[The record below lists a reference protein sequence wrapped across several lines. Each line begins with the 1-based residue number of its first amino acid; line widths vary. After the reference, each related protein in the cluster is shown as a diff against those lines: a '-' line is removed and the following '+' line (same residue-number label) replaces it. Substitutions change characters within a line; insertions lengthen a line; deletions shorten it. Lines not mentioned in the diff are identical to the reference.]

1 MGKEYFSHDYNT
13 RSDEKVKLMIRR
25 HGMAGYGI
33 FWALVE
39 DLYQNANAL
48 QLDCEG
54 IASDYKTTEDVIRSI
69 IFDFGLFKFQK
80 SKNIFSSDTVASRLE
95 MRKEKSVRATKS
107 AEYRW
112 GNRNAIALQTQS
124 EGNAIKEKESK
135 VNKSKEIIPPTPKG
149 DGDQEIF
156 KNLFSENFI
165 TTWQDYRDHRAAMK
179 KKFKSTKSENL
190 AMVELHRIAAGD
202 EGTAKKIVEKSIGS
216 GWQGLFPLDEGRL
229 SGKTINLTT
238 SQKITN
244 LVNHGQYL
252 TVEDEL
258 WAKVTG
264 SFIQGRLQMEG
275 ANIVLEQAG
284 RVHLVIY
291 PTEGFKSNKHY
302 ELKPGNT
309 IQKVYE
315 LLKNKMGKTG

>member
-13 RSDEKVKLMIRR
+13 RSDEKVKLLIRR

-80 SKNIFSSDTVASRLE
+80 SKNIFSSDTVATRLE

-112 GNRNAIALQTQS
+112 GNRNAIALQAQS

-135 VNKSKEIIPPTPKG
+135 VNKNKEIIPPTPKG
-149 DGDQEIF
+149 EGDQEAF
-156 KNLFSENFI
+156 KNLFSENFLP
-165 TTWQDYRDHRAAMK
+165 TWQDYRDHRGAMK
-179 KKFKSTKSENL
+179 KKFKSMKSENL
-190 AMVELHRIAAGD
+190 AMAELHRMSGGD
-202 EGTAKKIVEKSIGS
+202 EGAAKKIVEKSIGS

-244 LVNHGQYL
+244 LVNYGQYL

-258 WAKVTG
+258 WASVKG
-264 SFIQGRLQMEG
+264 STIQGRLKLDG
-275 ANIVLEQAG
+275 KDIVLEQAG

-291 PTEGFKSNKHY
+291 PDDGFKSNKLY
-302 ELKPGNT
+302 DLKPGNT

-315 LLKNKMGKTG
+315 VLKGKMIKTA